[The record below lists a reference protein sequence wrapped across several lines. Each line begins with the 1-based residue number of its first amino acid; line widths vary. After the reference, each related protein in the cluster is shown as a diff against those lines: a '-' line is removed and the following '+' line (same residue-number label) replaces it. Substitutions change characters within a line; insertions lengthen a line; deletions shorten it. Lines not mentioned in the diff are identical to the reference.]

1 MLGRISRILE
11 DKNYG
16 FIYSSELDKYFF
28 FCPALVDEESPR
40 KYPELK
46 VGNTVSFEPASKIV
60 NEQEKG
66 RATNVYYLA

>member
-16 FIYSSELDKYFF
+16 FIYSADLDKYFF
-28 FCPALVDEESPR
+28 FCPALVDRESPR
-40 KYPELK
+40 PYKELK

-60 NEQEKG
+60 KENEKG
-66 RATNVYYLA
+66 RALNVYYIA